1 MTLDRRKLIAGTAA
15 STAALLSAKQLSG
28 TELKTPA
35 SNYMLCAFVK
45 FIQKLPYQQ
54 LAETV
59 ADLGFDGIEATV
71 REGGQVLP
79 ERVQDDLPKLV
90 EALREHNLE
99 IGVMASSVHHLDQP
113 DTEKVLRTAS
123 QLGIKRYR
131 MKYFR
136 YDLNRPVIQQINQ
149 IRAQVKDLVALN
161 RELGLQGIYQNH
173 AGANVFGCTIWDL
186 HQMVKDFAV
195 KDLAIAFDIRHATV
209 EGGLAWPVHFNLAQP
224 HLGSV
229 FLKDFIWEK
238 HASKWRIKNV
248 PLGSGQVDPA
258 FAQQLRQS
266 GFQGPI
272 SIHVEYL
279 HEAGIAANVAA
290 LKRDL
295 ATARNWL
302 TN

>member
-1 MTLDRRKLIAGTAA
+1 MALDRRKLIAGTAA
-15 STAALLSAKQLSG
+15 STAALLTAKQNG
-28 TELKTPA
+28 GAAANPPA
-35 SNYMLCAFVK
+35 SNYMFCAFVK
-45 FIQKLPYQQ
+45 SIQKLSYRQ

-90 EALREHNLE
+90 EALRTHNLE
-99 IGVMASSVHHLDQP
+99 IGLMASSVHHLNQP
-113 DTEKVLRTAS
+113 ETEKVLRTAS

-136 YDLNRPVIQQINQ
+136 YDLDLPVIPQINQ
-149 IRAQVKDLVALN
+149 IRAQITDLVALH

-173 AGANVFGCTIWDL
+173 AGANLFGCAIWDL
-186 HQMVKDFAV
+186 HQVVKDFAV

-209 EGGLAWPVHFNLAQP
+209 EGGLAWPLHFNLARP

-229 FLKDFIWEK
+229 FLKDFAWEK
-238 HASKWRIKNV
+238 QISKWRIKNV
-248 PLGSGQVDPA
+248 PFGSGQVDAA
-258 FAQQLRQS
+258 FGRQLRQS
-266 GFQGPI
+266 GFKGPV
-272 SIHVEYL
+272 SIHVEYIPEESL
-279 HEAGIAANVAA
+279 AANVAA

-302 TN
+302 TT

>member
-90 EALREHNLE
+90 EALRKHNLE
-99 IGVMASSVHHLDQP
+99 IGVMASSVHQLDQP

-149 IRAQVKDLVALN
+149 IRAQLERLVPVFNVVDL
-161 RELGLQGIYQNH
+161 
-173 AGANVFGCTIWDL
+173 
-186 HQMVKDFAV
+186 
-195 KDLAIAFDIRHATV
+195 TV
-209 EGGLAWPVHFNLAQP
+209 EGPSIERELALIKVVAQGENRIEALRVADIFRARAVDSTLGSFVFEVTGESSKINAFIDLMRPLGLAEVSRTGVVAIAR
-224 HLGSV
+224 G
-229 FLKDFIWEK
+229 
-238 HASKWRIKNV
+238 A
-248 PLGSGQVDPA
+248 
-258 FAQQLRQS
+258 
-266 GFQGPI
+266 
-272 SIHVEYL
+272 
-279 HEAGIAANVAA
+279 EAM
-290 LKRDL
+290 
-295 ATARNWL
+295 
-302 TN
+302 

>member
-15 STAALLSAKQLSG
+15 STAALLSATQIDV
-28 TELKTPA
+28 TTAEPPA
-35 SNYMLCAFVK
+35 DGYMFCAFVK
-45 FIQKLPYQQ
+45 FIQKLSYQR

-59 ADLGFDGIEATV
+59 AELGFDGIEATV
-71 REGGQVLP
+71 REGGHVLP

-99 IGVMASSVHHLDQP
+99 IGLMASSVNHLDQP
-113 DTEKVLRTAS
+113 YTEKVLRTAS

-149 IRAQVKDLVALN
+149 IHAQVKDLVALHH
-161 RELGLQGIYQNH
+161 ELGLQGVYQNH
-173 AGANVFGCTIWDL
+173 AGANVFGCAIWDL
-186 HQMVKDFAV
+186 YQVVKDFSLT
-195 KDLAIAFDIRHATV
+195 DLAIAFDIRHATV
-209 EGGLAWPVHFNLAQP
+209 EGGLAWPVHFNLAEP
-224 HLGSV
+224 YLGSV
-229 FLKDFIWEK
+229 FLKDFVWEK
-238 HASKWRIKNV
+238 QSSKWRIKNV
-248 PLGSGQVDPA
+248 PFGSGQVDPA
-258 FAQQLRQS
+258 FARQLRQS
-266 GFQGPI
+266 GFQGPV

-279 HEAGIAANVAA
+279 HEEDTAANVAA

-295 ATARNWL
+295 ATARRWL

>member
-1 MTLDRRKLIAGTAA
+1 MTLDRRSLIAGTAA
-15 STAALLSAKQLSG
+15 STAALLSAKRTSAVE
-28 TELKTPA
+28 TETAAP
-35 SNYMLCAFVK
+35 NHMFCAFVK
-45 FIQKLPYQQ
+45 FIQNLPYRQ

-71 REGGQVLP
+71 REGGHVLP

-90 EALREHNLE
+90 EALREHNLK
-99 IGVMASSVHHLDQP
+99 IGVMASSVHHLNQP
-113 DTEKVLRTAS
+113 DTERVLRTAS

-136 YDLNRPVIQQINQ
+136 YDLNRPVINQIDQ
-149 IRAQVKDLVALN
+149 IRAQVKDLVAMH

-186 HQMVKDFAV
+186 YQLVKDFAV
-195 KDLAIAFDIRHATV
+195 KDLAVAFDIRHATV
-209 EGGLAWPVHFNLAQP
+209 EGGLAWPVHFNLTRP

-238 HASKWRIKNV
+238 QASKWRVKNV

-258 FAQQLRQS
+258 FALQLAKS
-266 GFQGPI
+266 GFAGPI

-279 HEAGIAANVAA
+279 HEAGVAANIAA
-290 LKRDL
+290 LKQDL
-295 ATARNWL
+295 ATARIWL
-302 TN
+302 AR